1 LLARWKFALAL
12 ALNEIPGTQLDTAQ
26 LALAA
31 GARTPAETFDRI
43 GMLLLGATPPPA
55 VRDQVLAALNTSH
68 SDDAT
73 TAIIAAIVA
82 SPAYQWR

>member
-12 ALNEIPGTQLDTAQ
+12 ALNEIPGTQVDTAA

-31 GARTPAETFDRI
+31 SASAETFDRLAS
-43 GMLLLGATPPPA
+43 LLLGAAPPPA
-55 VRDQVLAALNTSH
+55 VRDRVLAALNTLD

-73 TAIIAAIVA
+73 AAITAAIVA